1 LGKVKKNFF
10 LTRYNQSTV
19 LHEVLY
25 QFVSVEKDTVL
36 IIIILSFRGGRT
48 AWTMLQWWYYNV
60 II

>member
-1 LGKVKKNFF
+1 LGKVKKISF
-10 LTRYNQSTV
+10 LPDIIRAPCFMKYYIS
-19 LHEVLY
+19 LY
-25 QFVSVEKDTVL
+25 QEKDTVL